1 MSEHHDTL
9 AAATLRRCTDT
20 RERARDALRRLDRKG
35 TPVTFVAV
43 AEAANVSRALLYRD
57 PALRAEVE
65 RLRDL
70 ATTKA
75 PRLPSAQRATETSLR
90 RRLETLLDE
99 VQTLRAENHKLTQ
112 HVAALLGNQRANWLS
127 KPR

>member
-1 MSEHHDTL
+1 MSEHYDTL

-20 RERARDALRRLDRKG
+20 RERAREALRRLDREG

-43 AEAANVSRALLYRD
+43 AKAANVSRALLYRD

-70 ATTKA
+70 ATTNE

-90 RRLETLLDE
+90 RRLETLLDD
-99 VQTLRAENHKLTQ
+99 VQALRAENKQLTQ
-112 HVAALLGNQRANWLS
+112 HVAVLLGDQRANWHS
-127 KPR
+127 NSR